1 MHKYSGYIIGFN
13 ARGTFS
19 LSDGS
24 GIGKNVI
31 IFGDD
36 ISSLMH
42 FNDKRKDILILA
54 KGSPDGLDD
63 TTLAAKKEYLINFT
77 EQLKKLCL
85 SLCYNKVNSYL
96 FVNVAEIYKFKAKDS
111 DINSTPLCLVNV
123 LEDFSIDII
132 KLIMTALMLMILLI
146 FINT

>member
-42 FNDKRKDILILA
+42 FNDKRKDILILG

-63 TTLAAKKEYLINFT
+63 TTLAAKKDLISFT

-85 SLCYNKVNSYL
+85 SLCYNEVNSYL